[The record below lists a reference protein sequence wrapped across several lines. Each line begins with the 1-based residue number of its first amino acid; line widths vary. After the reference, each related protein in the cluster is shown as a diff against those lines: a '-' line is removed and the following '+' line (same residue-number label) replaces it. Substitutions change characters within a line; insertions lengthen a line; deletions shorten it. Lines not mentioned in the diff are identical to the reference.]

1 MKNQSEQLLQT
12 YALQSVFP
20 GSLETAAMLIAT
32 SIFRKR
38 TWCQETYALPKTGV
52 RILCV
57 FGTRAKKSEL
67 LSQKAPVMSV
77 DFSSLF
83 LAMCCSTACQAVQ
96 LCPLF
101 MLLKCASSSCSSSV
115 PFSPQPRPTSVI
127 ASVPHAAEW
136 HDVPF
141 PSVQARA
148 AKAPGPKDSLQSPG
162 DHTESRLN
170 VAREAQSSFKV
181 NPAMSFE
188 HCVAWLAAVL
198 ACPAIASFSRLYMS
212 STAHEATLI
221 E

>member
-1 MKNQSEQLLQT
+1 MPRNIC
-12 YALQSVFP
+12 
-20 GSLETAAMLIAT
+20 IAQN
-32 SIFRKR
+32 R
-38 TWCQETYALPKTGV
+38 CE

-67 LSQKAPVMSV
+67 LSQKAMSV
-77 DFSSLF
+77 DFSFLF

-96 LCPLF
+96 LCSFF
-101 MLLKCASSSCSSSV
+101 MLFKCASSACCSSSV
-115 PFSPQPRPTSVI
+115 PFPPHPRPTSVI

-188 HCVAWLAAVL
+188 HCAAWLAAVL